1 MIWFVVGLIALSVAL
16 FVFAAAQMVTPAEAR
31 LVRRRLQ
38 TSAGVD
44 VGIREIRERRR
55 RRQTRESLESF
66 LEAFGARFGAES
78 GQRKNLRSMLIH
90 AGYRRP
96 NAGLIFTGT
105 RIFLAGIF
113 FVVGV
118 LAATFFGVSP
128 QNRMFMVLGGLLLGW
143 MIPFIVLRRKVRI
156 RQEELQRS
164 LPDALDMMVVCV
176 EAGMGLNQALVR
188 VGEEM
193 DRVSPALAEEFTL
206 VSLEIR
212 AGTPRDEALRHLGER
227 TGLADIR
234 AFVSML
240 IQTDRF
246 GTAIGSALRIHAD
259 ESRTV
264 RRQRAEEAAAKLAV
278 KLLIPIVFLIF
289 PSMFIVILG
298 PAVFRMADLF
308 GAVGSGP

>member
-16 FVFAAAQMVTPAEAR
+16 FVFGAAQLVTPAETR

-38 TSAGVD
+38 ALPMEGM
-44 VGIREIRERRR
+44 GIREVRERRR
-55 RRQTRESLESF
+55 RREQRESLEAF

-78 GQRKNLRSMLIH
+78 GQRKQLRNMLIH

-96 NAGLIFTGT
+96 NAGLIFMGT
-105 RIFLAGIF
+105 RIFLAGVFLMAGIF
-113 FVVGV
+113 
-118 LAATFFGVSP
+118 AAAMFGISP
-128 QNRMFMVLGGLLLGW
+128 QNRLLMVLGGLLLGW
-143 MIPFIVLRRKVRI
+143 MIPFIVVRRKRRT
-156 RQEELQRS
+156 RQDELQRA

-193 DRVSPALAEEFTL
+193 DRVSPALAEEITL

-227 TGLADIR
+227 TGLQDIR

-246 GTAIGSALRIHAD
+246 GTSIGSALRIHAD
-259 ESRTV
+259 ESRTM

-278 KLLIPIVFLIF
+278 KLLIPIVFLVF

-298 PAVFRMADLF
+298 PAAFRVADLF
-308 GAVGSGP
+308 GAMGGGP